1 MASQLGGLVVS
12 ELLEITEPTAANAV
26 AQQTEA
32 IVIHPD
38 SLCVS
43 A

>member
-12 ELLEITEPTAANAV
+12 ELLEITEPAANAV